1 MNKKV
6 SLRNYRESDL
16 KFLHELLSD
25 ELTKKYFPFMYTTC
39 LEQSH
44 LRLRTRLQDPEWG
57 ISNRFLVQD
66 FWSKKP
72 VGEISGRFDKKNKRK
87 MEISVIIHPD
97 SRGKGYAK
105 ASTLEFIKKMK
116 KENPDLETFVMEI
129 ARSNESSKA
138 VARKLEFRL
147 NEDRDGES
155 KNTQFWEKSKD
166 EL

>member
-1 MNKKV
+1 MKRKI
-6 SLRNYRESDL
+6 SLRSYKESDL
-16 KFLHELLSD
+16 QFLHELLSD
-25 ELTKKYFPFMYTTC
+25 EATKRYFPFMYTTC
-39 LEQSH
+39 LEQSQ
-44 LRLRTRLQDPEWG
+44 LRLKSRIQDPEWG

-72 VGEISGRFDKKNKRK
+72 VGEISGRFDRKNKRK
-87 MEISVIIHPD
+87 MEISIIIHPN

-105 ASTLEFIKKMK
+105 ASALEFIKKMK

-138 VARKLEFRL
+138 VARKLEFKL
-147 NEDRDGES
+147 NENREGES

-166 EL
+166 EF

>member
-1 MNKKV
+1 MKKRV
-6 SLRNYRESDL
+6 SLRNYKESDL

-39 LEQSH
+39 LEQSD
-44 LRLRTRLQDPEWG
+44 LRLRSRLLDQEWG
-57 ISNRFLVQD
+57 NVNRYLVQD

-72 VGEISGRFDKKNKRK
+72 VGEISGRFDRKNKRK
-87 MEISVIIHPD
+87 MEISIIIHPET
-97 SRGKGYAK
+97 RGKGYAK
-105 ASTLEFIKKMK
+105 ASALEFIKKMK

-138 VARKLEFRL
+138 VARKLEFKL
-147 NEDRDGES
+147 NENREGES

-166 EL
+166 EF